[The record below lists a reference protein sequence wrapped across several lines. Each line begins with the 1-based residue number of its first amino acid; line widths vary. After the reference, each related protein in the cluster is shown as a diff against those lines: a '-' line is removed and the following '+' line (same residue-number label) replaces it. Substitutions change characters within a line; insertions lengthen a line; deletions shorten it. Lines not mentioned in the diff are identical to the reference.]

1 MNALILAA
9 GDGTRLR
16 PFTED
21 KPKVMINIW
30 NVPVLER
37 LLYSLKE
44 AGIKKA
50 VIVVGYKSEIIINY
64 FGNQWRGIEI
74 VYKKVDHYEDGIL
87 CSAVMGEGAINE
99 RFVFVCGDTILEP
112 ETIKRAIGMQG
123 DLVVG
128 VRNERIDESV
138 GALVGEDNRISNIG
152 MQKEMKEWNRI
163 VTGIAI
169 CEPSFLK
176 GIRSCVDRG
185 DLDRPSAMQWVID
198 QGYDVRAFDMTEDP
212 WWEMDNHEDLDMAS
226 KEIFENA
233 WKKRFSPADIN
244 IFKRIFNLPV
254 SLPLTKLVSKTNL
267 KPYHLTLISLTF
279 ALLACASFIF
289 GYFII
294 GGIFSYACAIV
305 DAVDGKIARLKLL
318 SSKTGSF
325 FDSVIDRISEISIVA
340 GLTYGAYTQTSELF
354 IFLLGFFAILGWL
367 GRFYLKELFINK
379 FGFATWKALKT
390 STFEIVGH
398 RDVSFFIIMISC
410 FAGHLVIPLLWMAI
424 FGNVLSVFNL
434 LKYFDHLDSF
444 LLDASKESWL
454 VSSSP
459 MCKIT
464 ETNAPLQASI
474 RLTVDSN
481 YDKSGA
487 KQI

>member
-9 GDGTRLR
+9 GDGTRLH
-16 PFTED
+16 PLTVD
-21 KPKVMINIW
+21 KPKVMIKIW

-44 AGIKKA
+44 AGIKRA
-50 VIVVGYKSEIIINY
+50 VIVVGYKSDKIIDY
-64 FGNQWRGIEI
+64 FGSQWRGIEI
-74 VYKKVDHYEDGIL
+74 VYRKVDHYEDGIL
-87 CSAVMGEGAINE
+87 SSAVMGEGVINE

-112 ETIKRAIGMQG
+112 ETIKRAIEMPG

-128 VRNERIDESV
+128 VRNERIVESV
-138 GALVGEDNRISNIG
+138 GALVGDDNRISNIG

-163 VTGIAI
+163 VTGVAI

-176 GIRSCVDRG
+176 GIRSCVDSG

-198 QGYDVRAFDMTEDP
+198 QGYDVRAFDMTDDP
-212 WWEMDNHEDLDMAS
+212 WWELDNHEDLDMAS
-226 KEIFENA
+226 KEIFGNA

-267 KPYHLTLISLTF
+267 KPYHLTLISLVF
-279 ALLACASFIF
+279 ALSACASFIF

-294 GGIFSYACAIV
+294 GGVFSYACAIV

-325 FDSVIDRISEISIVA
+325 FDSVIDRVSEISIVT
-340 GLTYGAYTQTSELF
+340 GLTYGAYTQTSELL

-379 FGFATWKALKT
+379 FGFARKRGSKIAV
-390 STFEIVGH
+390 FAIVGH

-410 FAGHLVIPLLWMAI
+410 FTGHLIIPLLWMAI
-424 FGNVLSVFNL
+424 FGNIISVFDL
-434 LKYFDHLDSF
+434 LKYFDHLDC
-444 LLDASKESWL
+444 LLSEKSEEL
-454 VSSSP
+454 RLELISP
-459 MCKIT
+459 IRKII
-464 ETNAPLQASI
+464 ETNVHLQAGI
-474 RLTVDSN
+474 RLAGDSN
-481 YDKSGA
+481 YDKSCA
-487 KQI
+487 EQI

>member
-9 GDGTRLR
+9 GDGTRLL
-16 PFTED
+16 PLTVD
-21 KPKVMINIW
+21 KPKVMIKIW
-30 NVPVLER
+30 SVPILER
-37 LLYSLKE
+37 LLFSLKE
-44 AGIKKA
+44 AGIKRA
-50 VIVVGYKSEIIINY
+50 VIVVGYKSQIIINH

-87 CSAVMGEGAINE
+87 SSAVMGEDAINE
-99 RFVFVCGDTILEP
+99 RFVFLCGDTILEP
-112 ETIKRAIGMQG
+112 ETIKRAIEMQG

-152 MQKEMKEWNRI
+152 MQKEMKEWNRV
-163 VTGIAI
+163 VTGIAV

-176 GIRSCVDRG
+176 GVRSCVDSG
-185 DLDRPSAMQWVID
+185 NLDRPSAMQWVID
-198 QGYDVRAFDMTEDP
+198 EGYDVRAFDMTDDQ
-212 WWEMDNHEDLDMAS
+212 WLEMDDHEDLKRAG

-254 SLPLTKLVSKTNL
+254 SLPLTKLVSKTSL
-267 KPYHLTLISLTF
+267 KPYHLTLISLAF
-279 ALLACASFIF
+279 ALLACASFIY

-318 SSKTGSF
+318 SSKSGSF

-354 IFLLGFFAILGWL
+354 IFLLGGFAILGWL

-379 FGFATWKALKT
+379 FGFARKRDFKISVFA
-390 STFEIVGH
+390 IGGH

-410 FAGHLVIPLLWMAI
+410 FTGHLIIPLLWMAI
-424 FGNVLSVFNL
+424 FGNIISAFDL
-434 LKYFDHLDSF
+434 LKYFDHLDSLF
-444 LLDASKESWL
+444 PEKSEGIRLESI
-454 VSSSP
+454 SP
-459 MCKIT
+459 ICKLI
-464 ETNAPLQASI
+464 EAPSHLQAD
-474 RLTVDSN
+474 L
-481 YDKSGA
+481 
-487 KQI
+487 

>member
-1 MNALILAA
+1 MYALILAA
-9 GDGTRLR
+9 GDGTRLL
-16 PFTED
+16 PLTED
-21 KPKVMINIW
+21 KPKVMIKIW
-30 NVPVLER
+30 NVPILER
-37 LLYSLKE
+37 LLYNLKE
-44 AGIKKA
+44 AGIKRA
-50 VIVVGYKSEIIINY
+50 VIVVGYESDKIIDY
-64 FGNQWRGIEI
+64 FGSQWRGIEI
-74 VYKKVDHYEDGIL
+74 VYRKVDHYEDGIL
-87 CSAVMGEGAINE
+87 SSAVMGEDVINE

-152 MQKEMKEWNRI
+152 MQKEMTEWNRI
-163 VTGIAI
+163 VTGIAV

-176 GIRSCVDRG
+176 GIRSCVDSG

-198 QGYDVRAFDMTEDP
+198 QGYDVRAFDMTDDP
-212 WWEMDNHEDLDMAS
+212 WWEMDNHEDLEMAS

-233 WKKRFSPADIN
+233 WKKRFSPTDIN

-267 KPYHLTLISLTF
+267 KPYHLTLISLVF

-294 GGIFSYACAIV
+294 GGIFSYACAMV

-354 IFLLGFFAILGWL
+354 ILLLGFFAILGWL

-379 FGFATWKALKT
+379 FGFARKRGFKISVFA
-390 STFEIVGH
+390 IVGH

-410 FAGHLVIPLLWMAI
+410 FTGHLIIPLLWMAI
-424 FGNVLSVFNL
+424 FGNIISIFDL
-434 LKYFDHLDSF
+434 LKYFDHLGC
-444 LLDASKESWL
+444 LLSEKSEKMGL
-454 VSSSP
+454 ELISP
-459 MCKIT
+459 MRKII
-464 ETNAPLQASI
+464 ETNAHLQAGK
-474 RLTVDSN
+474 RLTADSN
-481 YDKSGA
+481 YDKSYA
-487 KQI
+487 DQI

>member
-16 PFTED
+16 PLTED
-21 KPKVMINIW
+21 KPKVMIKIW
-30 NVPVLER
+30 NVPILER

-44 AGIKKA
+44 AGIKRA
-50 VIVVGYKSEIIINY
+50 IIVVGYKSDKIIDY
-64 FGNQWRGIEI
+64 FGSQWRGIEI
-74 VYKKVDHYEDGIL
+74 VYRKVDHYEDGIL
-87 CSAVMGEGAINE
+87 SSAVMGDGVINE

-112 ETIKRAIGMQG
+112 ETIKRAIEMQG

-128 VRNERIDESV
+128 VRNERIVESV

-163 VTGIAI
+163 VTGVAV

-176 GIRSCVDRG
+176 GIRSCVDSG

-198 QGYDVRAFDMTEDP
+198 QGYDVRAFDMTDDP
-212 WWEMDNHEDLDMAS
+212 WWELDNHEDLDLAS
-226 KEIFENA
+226 KEIFGNA
-233 WKKRFSPADIN
+233 WKKRFSPTDIN

-267 KPYHLTLISLTF
+267 KPFHLTLISLVF

-294 GGIFSYACAIV
+294 GGIFSYACAMA

-340 GLTYGAYTQTSELF
+340 GLTYGTYTQTSELF

-379 FGFATWKALKT
+379 FGFATWKNLKM
-390 STFEIVGH
+390 SVFEIVGH
-398 RDVSFFIIMISC
+398 RDVSFFIIMVSC
-410 FAGHLVIPLLWMAI
+410 FTGHIVISLLWMAI
-424 FGNVLSVFNL
+424 LGNILSVFNL
-434 LKYFDHLDSF
+434 LKYFDHLNRF
-444 LLDASKESWL
+444 LPETSNDSWL
-454 VSSSP
+454 TSSSQIR
-459 MCKIT
+459 KII
-464 ETNAPLQASI
+464 ETNSHIQTELQ
-474 RLTVDSN
+474 RMGDSGH
-481 YDKSGA
+481 DKA
-487 KQI
+487 CAEQI